1 MGCPHWGMGGM
12 RIMATNYTEIY
23 IVGGN
28 DGRIGLKYAI
38 LSTITQPTDN
48 QSVITITKVFTFHD

>member
-23 IVGGN
+23 IAGN
-28 DGRIGLKYAI
+28 DDGRIGLKYAI
-38 LSTITQPTDN
+38 LSTITQPADN
-48 QSVITITKVFTFHD
+48 QSVR